1 MPATPT
7 PGPPAR
13 PLPAVFLSAG
23 LAATAAQV
31 LLLRELVVD
40 GAGDEAG
47 IGTGLFAWLSGI
59 ALGAALTRRLRAEA
73 AARAAS
79 RALSALFVVAPAGI
93 LAGRLLAFLLAP
105 PAGELPGLG
114 RSLAIALA
122 TLGPGGLL
130 VGRAFPALA
139 LLAGPAPAVAIRRLY
154 LFESAGSLLG
164 GAAVTAL
171 AGFAV
176 APLPAALALGGGALL
191 LAALVSGSGGLPR
204 RPLAVA
210 TVLLALLAAAS
221 PRLDRE
227 TERLRLAG
235 TAPGLPLRAWVDTPY
250 QHLAL
255 AGEGPVHLY
264 ASGRYTGSFPD
275 PWANES
281 LAHTLSCLTPRVDR
295 VLALGG
301 VETGVL
307 RHLLRH
313 PVRELVLVEPDVRA
327 LAFLR
332 AALPAEDRAA
342 LEDPRVRLVLD
353 DPRRFAA
360 RPGPPFDLVLFP
372 RADPVTLREARL
384 VTAGSFR
391 AAAARLAPGGVLVVP
406 IRTAPATFAGE
417 TAPLAGSVLGA
428 LSRALPVVRVSPGP
442 DSFLVAGL
450 SASSATLDPEVLA
463 SRWRERAVASESFA
477 PEVLGALFH
486 PDRVAE
492 TEAQARRAAL
502 ATPVSTDDRP
512 VSFLHALTRRQEAA
526 GSAAGRWLA
535 RLGALPAPVLAGL
548 AILPALAGLARTLRQ
563 RATLPAAA
571 SHAVGAGGGSAMGLS
586 LLLLLS
592 YQTADGAL
600 YGRLGLLT
608 ALFMAGLSL
617 GALATRRLG
626 DEASI
631 PRARRHLVA
640 ALALAAALGFGTAL
654 CLPRLAAA
662 SGAGALAALSL
673 HGVLLLATGAAT
685 GALFPLGAAV
695 LSTEGTGRAAARLQT
710 ADHAGA
716 AVAALA
722 VPVVLVPA
730 LGLGATAA
738 LLAALLALASARV
751 AVAR

>member
-13 PLPAVFLSAG
+13 PLPAAFLSAG
-23 LAATAAQV
+23 LAASAAQV

-59 ALGAALTRRLRAEA
+59 AIGAATARGLPAPSA
-73 AARAAS
+73 PRAAS

-93 LAGRLLAFLLAP
+93 LAGRLLAYLLAP

-139 LLAGPAPAVAIRRLY
+139 LCAGGAPPAAIRRLY
-154 LFESAGSLLG
+154 VLESAGSLLG

-171 AGFAV
+171 AGLAV
-176 APLPAALALGGGALL
+176 GPLPAALALGLSSLL
-191 LAALVSGSGGLPR
+191 LAAVPSGGRLPR
-204 RPLAVA
+204 GPFAA
-210 TVLLALLAAAS
+210 AFALLALLAAAS

-235 TAPGLPLRAWVDTPY
+235 TAPGLPLRAAVDTPY
-250 QHLAL
+250 QHLVL
-255 AGEGPVHLY
+255 AGSDPVHLY
-264 ASGRYTGSFPD
+264 ASGRYAGSFPD

-281 LAHTLSCLTPRVDR
+281 LAHTIACLAPRVDR
-295 VLALGG
+295 FLSLGG
-301 VETGVL
+301 VETGLL
-307 RHLLRH
+307 RFLLRH

-535 RLGALPAPVLAGL
+535 RLGTLPAPVLAGL

-608 ALFMAGLSL
+608 AVFMAGLSL

-730 LGLGATAA
+730 LGLGATAG